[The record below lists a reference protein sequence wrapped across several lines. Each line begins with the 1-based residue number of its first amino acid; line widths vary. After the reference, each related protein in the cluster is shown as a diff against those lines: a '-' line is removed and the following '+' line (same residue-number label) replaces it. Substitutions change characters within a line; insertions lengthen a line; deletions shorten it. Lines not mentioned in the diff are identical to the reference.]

1 MTAANTASASSA
13 TGSVAPL
20 RNPREPALRAGCRFR
35 NDWARLGPM
44 RLLRPA
50 RSSDVGPLVDL
61 FTSNL
66 DRIQGISSL
75 RPDEERLS
83 HRVAEAGRA
92 FGGDDDANG
101 ELDYFCV
108 LEDTETGALLGT
120 AAIIAHIGEREPF
133 YSFKLSTRVHRAAD
147 LDMVNKVETLFLT
160 NDYTGCTEI
169 GSLFLDRTAVGRGSG
184 ALLSGG
190 RFLLMA
196 EHPQRFDEKVFAEM
210 RGHQEPDGT
219 VPFWNGL
226 GQLFFPMT
234 FEEAD
239 RRCALGQKGFIAS
252 MFPDHPIYVPLL
264 PEAARRAIGR
274 VHRETKPAL
283 RILERQGFR
292 WERYIDV
299 FDGGATVEAQRRDL
313 AWVRA
318 SRPGLVVAGEPQ
330 GAAALVATT
339 DLADFRCV
347 RTEVGLVDGE
357 AAVTLGRQAREA
369 LGVEPGA
376 AVRVV
381 PLDTVDEGR

>member
-1 MTAANTASASSA
+1 V
-13 TGSVAPL
+13 G
-20 RNPREPALRAGCRFR
+20 ALI
-35 NDWARLGPM
+35 
-44 RLLRPA
+44 
-50 RSSDVGPLVDL
+50 DL

-83 HRVAEAGRA
+83 QRVAEARHA
-92 FGGDDDANG
+92 FGGADDVDR

-120 AAIIAHIGEREPF
+120 TATIAHIGEREPF
-133 YSFKLSTRVHRAAD
+133 YSFKISTRVHRAAD

-160 NDYTGCTEI
+160 NDYTGCTEL
-169 GSLFLDRTAVGRGSG
+169 GSLFLDRGALGRGSG

-196 EHPQRFDEKVFAEM
+196 EHPERFDEKVFAEM

-226 GQLFFPMT
+226 GQLFVPMT
-234 FEEAD
+234 FDEAD
-239 RRCALGQKGFIAS
+239 RRCALGQKAFIAS

-264 PEAARRAIGR
+264 PEAARRAIGK
-274 VHRETKPAL
+274 VHRETEPAL
-283 RILERQGFR
+283 RMLERQGFR

-299 FDGGATVEAQRRDL
+299 FDGGATIEAQRCDT

-318 SRPGLVVAGEPQ
+318 SRVHTVVGGEPQ

-339 DLADFRCV
+339 DVADFRCV
-347 RTEVGLVDGE
+347 RTEVGVVNRE
-357 AAVTLGRQAREA
+357 ATITLGSEAREV
-369 LGVEPGA
+369 LGVETGT

-381 PLDTVDEGR
+381 LLDAAATIRGSSSPSTAPPSGPGCH